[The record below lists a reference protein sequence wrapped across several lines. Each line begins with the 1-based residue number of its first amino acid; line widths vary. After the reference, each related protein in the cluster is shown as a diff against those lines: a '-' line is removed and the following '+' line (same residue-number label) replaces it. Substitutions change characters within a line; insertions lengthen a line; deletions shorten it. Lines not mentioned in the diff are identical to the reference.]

1 MIRKSMNKQIDK
13 LIEEYFPSDKIKAES
28 LIRAF
33 AAGLTKEMERYAESQ
48 YRKYKSSTSQ
58 TVRDDPW
65 VLGTSEGADHCVE
78 IIKKMLDE

>member
-1 MIRKSMNKQIDK
+1 
-13 LIEEYFPSDKIKAES
+13 
-28 LIRAF
+28 
-33 AAGLTKEMERYAESQ
+33 MERYAESQ